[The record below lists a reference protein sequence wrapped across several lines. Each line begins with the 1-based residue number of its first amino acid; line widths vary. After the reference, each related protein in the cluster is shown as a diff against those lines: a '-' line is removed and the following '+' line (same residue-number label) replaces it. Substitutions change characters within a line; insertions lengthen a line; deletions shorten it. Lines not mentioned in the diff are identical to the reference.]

1 MKRINNIKNITIEY
15 YNTCSLVET
24 DPINKRYSHAKIDMT
39 NLLEDLQS
47 KTVKER
53 TINYNGENLIL
64 SSISYNKSSSLWEL
78 VFFKSRS
85 ATIPFIINSNG
96 DSRQIILKKD
106 EMISEVLCAEYDSTS
121 KILAMQR
128 NVYAVGT
135 KGLEEFFSFFLSF
148 PVYLESI
155 QSLTEKK
162 RKFLK
167 KSKIKKFKLHIKNV
181 KNDKAP
187 SNTITQYNKDTLVCK
202 AIDSALAVDSAVINI
217 EFSMGN
223 SSKTIN
229 IADEDFEVFQDLM
242 NNNNVKC
249 LELGMVPD
257 EHSTMQITDFMDFRI
272 HDNISVPFVKGKP
285 IDVTDII
292 KKMTEKFKNNL
303 YFK

>member
-1 MKRINNIKNITIEY
+1 MKQGNNIKNITIEY
-15 YNTCSLVET
+15 YYTCSLVET
-24 DPINKRYSHAKIDMT
+24 DPINKGYSRAKTDMT
-39 NLLEDLQS
+39 NLLETLQN

-64 SSISYNKSSSLWEL
+64 SSITYNKSTKLWEL
-78 VFFKSRS
+78 VFFKSRT

-106 EMISEVLCAEYDSTS
+106 EMISEVLCAEYDSSS

-135 KGLEEFFSFFLSF
+135 RGLEEFFSFFLSF

-155 QSLTEKK
+155 QSLNEEK
-162 RKFLK
+162 RKLLK
-167 KSKIKKFKLHIKNV
+167 KSKLKKFKLHIKNV
-181 KNDKAP
+181 KKDEATP
-187 SNTITQYNKDTLVCK
+187 STFKQYNKDTSVCK
-202 AIDSALAVDSAVINI
+202 AIDSALAVNSAIINI

-229 IADEDFEVFQDLM
+229 IGDEDFEVFQDLM
-242 NNNNVKC
+242 NNTNVKC
-249 LELGMVPD
+249 LELGIVPD

-285 IDVTDII
+285 IVVSDII
-292 KKMTEKFKNNL
+292 ERMTEKFRKNL
-303 YFK
+303 YLK

>member
-1 MKRINNIKNITIEY
+1 MKQINNIKNITIEY

-24 DPINKRYSHAKIDMT
+24 DPVNKRYSHAKIDMT
-39 NLLEDLQS
+39 NLLENLQS

-155 QSLTEKK
+155 QSLTEEK

-167 KSKIKKFKLHIKNV
+167 RSKLKKFKLHIKNV
-181 KNDKAP
+181 KNDKTP
-187 SNTITQYNKDTLVCK
+187 SNTITQYNKDTSVCK
-202 AIDSALAVDSAVINI
+202 AIDSALAVDSAIINI

-229 IADEDFEVFQDLM
+229 IEDEDFEVFQDLM